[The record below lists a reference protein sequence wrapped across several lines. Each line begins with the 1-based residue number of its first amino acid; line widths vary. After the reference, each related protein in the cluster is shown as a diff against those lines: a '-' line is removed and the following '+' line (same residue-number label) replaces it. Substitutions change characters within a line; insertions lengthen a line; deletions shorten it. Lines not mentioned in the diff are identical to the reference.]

1 MPERTLVGFIHNPSV
16 TEAPALVD
24 SLIKSLK
31 LEDTSWVCPS
41 SNIDTGVT
49 EQTLADTLVI
59 FTVGGDGTILSAVR
73 IAAPHSVPIVGINM
87 GRVGFMT
94 ELTRDEAVERAPE
107 YVDGSHRIEKRM
119 MLRATVEGGAGES
132 RRLTL
137 DALNDIVVS
146 RAEARLLDVH
156 VKVDG
161 ADLYTYRADGLIAAT
176 ATGSTGYALS
186 AGGPIVYPEAKV
198 MQIQPLAAHLSFQT
212 GVIVSGD
219 STIELTIGEHE
230 AILTVDG
237 FADTTLGPDDRLVVK
252 RSPHVARFLRA
263 APLGD
268 FFASLT
274 ARLGIGPRP
283 LPPN

>member
-1 MPERTLVGFIHNPSV
+1 MLERTVVGFIHNPSV
-16 TEAPALVD
+16 TEATALVD
-24 SLIKSLK
+24 SLVKSLK
-31 LEDTSWVCPS
+31 LENTSWVCPS
-41 SNIDTGVT
+41 SDIDSGVT
-49 EQTLADTLVI
+49 EQILADTLVI

-73 IAAPHSVPIVGINM
+73 VAAPHSVPIVGINM

-94 ELTRDEAVERAPE
+94 ELTIDNAVAMAAK
-107 YVDGSHRIEKRM
+107 YLDGWRRIEERM
-119 MLRATVEGGAGES
+119 MLRTTVEGSGES
-132 RRLTL
+132 VAV
-137 DALNDIVVS
+137 DALNDVVVS
-146 RAEARLLDVH
+146 RSEARLLDVH

-161 ADLYTYRADGLIAAT
+161 ANLYTYRADGLIAAT

-186 AGGPIVYPEAKV
+186 AGGPIIYPEAKV

-219 STIELTIGEHE
+219 STIEVTTGEHG
-230 AILTVDG
+230 ATLTVDG
-237 FADTTLGPDDRLVVK
+237 FVATTLGPDDRLVVR

-263 APLGD
+263 APPAD

-283 LPPN
+283 LPPS